1 MVTTPAVLKGSGST
15 GRVACHPPVQDSDD
29 TSTAAWSATVGLLE
43 GGLAV
48 PRVNAAGEALAD
60 EVNVFFAS
68 HGPVVVGIEKL
79 IRVAPFQL
87 NNDDVATIDFTVED
101 RDSVGKNIALSV
113 KAENEKFATK
123 LEISKPDQGVYTLSV
138 TLDPAYAGLLRE
150 PSSEITVT
158 AKDELDQQTDFTFTL
173 VLRETTT
180 GTTTTMTT
188 TTVTTTT
195 PDPLPSIGKGEKRI
209 VIPDGSGKTVV
220 IAIAGSSSEPC
231 TTTCSR
237 YGKRCDQVLLNRLQT
252 KVTASPSAMKSFA
265 KDQLKLSFSPS
276 TSNFANV
283 NHPAFFGFGCGSG
296 TWKWHGDFSKE
307 LTGCGQRTANFRVN
321 SKMLC
326 TDSGYRNGEFSGPR
340 VCACGK

>member
-1 MVTTPAVLKGSGST
+1 MTLQPLILRSKIE
-15 GRVACHPPVQDSDD
+15 
-29 TSTAAWSATVGLLE
+29 TAL
-43 GGLAV
+43 
-48 PRVNAAGEALAD
+48 
-60 EVNVFFAS
+60 
-68 HGPVVVGIEKL
+68 
-79 IRVAPFQL
+79 
-87 NNDDVATIDFTVED
+87 
-101 RDSVGKNIALSV
+101 GKNIALSV

-123 LEISKPDQGVYTLSV
+123 LEISKPDQGVYMLSV

-188 TTVTTTT
+188 TTVATTT

-237 YGKRCDQVLLNRLQT
+237 YGKRCDQVLLNGM
-252 KVTASPSAMKSFA
+252 VISAK
-265 KDQLKLSFSPS
+265 
-276 TSNFANV
+276 N
-283 NHPAFFGFGCGSG
+283 
-296 TWKWHGDFSKE
+296 
-307 LTGCGQRTANFRVN
+307 
-321 SKMLC
+321 
-326 TDSGYRNGEFSGPR
+326 
-340 VCACGK
+340 

>member
-1 MVTTPAVLKGSGST
+1 MMTLQPLILRSKIE
-15 GRVACHPPVQDSDD
+15 
-29 TSTAAWSATVGLLE
+29 TAL
-43 GGLAV
+43 
-48 PRVNAAGEALAD
+48 
-60 EVNVFFAS
+60 
-68 HGPVVVGIEKL
+68 
-79 IRVAPFQL
+79 
-87 NNDDVATIDFTVED
+87 
-101 RDSVGKNIALSV
+101 GKNIALSV

-123 LEISKPDQGVYTLSV
+123 LEISKPDQGVYMLSV

-209 VIPDGSGKTVV
+209 IIPDGSGKTVV